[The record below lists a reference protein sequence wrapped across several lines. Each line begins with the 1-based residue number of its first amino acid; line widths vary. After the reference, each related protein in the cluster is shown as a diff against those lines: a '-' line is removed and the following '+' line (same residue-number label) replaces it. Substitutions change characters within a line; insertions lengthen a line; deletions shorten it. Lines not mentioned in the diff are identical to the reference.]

1 MRRAIAGRV
10 TQRSSSQRREI
21 VLRQR
26 YGLLLICL
34 FVLFIAMG
42 VAAAGPW
49 QTALITALAAATL
62 ILALRAGEVSPRVT
76 AVFTVIGAVLV
87 ALVAILAAA
96 GVSNAA
102 AGRIAALALVAV
114 APPAIV
120 VGVVRGLREHGGATV
135 QAILGVLCI
144 YLLMGMIYAFLYGTI
159 DRLGGDPFFVGDASA
174 TISNCLYFS
183 FTTMTT
189 VGYGDLTARSD
200 LGHTVAVSE
209 ALIGQ
214 IYLVTVV
221 AVLVSGFTR
230 TVRAGDRPAGATSSG
245 SDDAA
250 PAARP

>member
-1 MRRAIAGRV
+1 MRRAAGHL
-10 TQRSSSQRREI
+10 TQRPSSQRRET

-34 FVLFIAMG
+34 FVLFIVMG
-42 VAAAGPW
+42 VASGGPW
-49 QTALITALAAATL
+49 QNVLITALAAATL
-62 ILALRAGEVSPRVT
+62 ILALRAGEVRPRLT
-76 AVFTVIGAVLV
+76 AIFTVIALGLVVVVAV
-87 ALVAILAAA
+87 LAAA

-102 AGRIAALALVAV
+102 TSRVTACALVAI

-120 VGVVRGLREHGGATV
+120 VGVVRGLRERGGATV
-135 QAILGVLCI
+135 QAIMGVLCV
-144 YLLMGMIYAFLYGTI
+144 YLLMGMIYAFLYGSI
-159 DRLGGDPFFVGDASA
+159 DRLGGDPFFAGGAAS
-174 TISNCLYFS
+174 TVSNCLYFS

-189 VGYGDLTARSD
+189 VGYGDLTARSN
-200 LGHTVAVSE
+200 LGHTLAVSE

-230 TVRAGDRPAGATSSG
+230 TVRGGDRPAGATSSG